1 MTPERRLAFRLALA
15 LGYANPEY
23 MLASMPWR
31 VWHDW
36 IEYAKVEPFGEERAD
51 LRSAIVAATVA
62 NCMARGKGK
71 PAFRPSQFMPKF
83 DAEPRSRFVSP
94 EEQLQKI
101 IITTR
106 LLGGE
111 IKRVDGPIGDR
122 SKWLQR

>member
-1 MTPERRLAFRLALA
+1 
-15 LGYANPEY
+15 

-31 VWHDW
+31 IWRGW

-51 LRSAIVAATVA
+51 LRAGIIAATVA

-83 DAEPRSRFVSP
+83 NAEPRSRFVSP
-94 EEQLQKI
+94 EEQLKKI

-106 LLGGE
+106 MLGGE
-111 IKRVDGPIGDR
+111 VRHVEGPIGDR